1 MFDLVFYKDIKFY
14 SNLKND
20 AIRLGH
26 EVLKKTANYISH
38 TDNIYT
44 DLTYHQLL
52 ASNNTKFSRDIFI
65 YCNEYYDYFYR

>member
-20 AIRLGH
+20 VIRLGN
-26 EVLKKTANYISH
+26 EVLKSKCILSKN
-38 TDNIYT
+38 DNIYT

-52 ASNNTKFSRDIFI
+52 AYNNTKFSRDILT
-65 YCNEYYDYFYR
+65 YCNEYYDYFNR